1 MRTAEICPI
10 CAVYEN
16 ALCVIYDGEYL
27 AALDVSPG
35 DNLADIL
42 VKINNALTTTTTT
55 TTVAPITT
63 TTTTVAPTT
72 TTTTTLP

>member
-16 ALCVIYDGEYL
+16 ALCIIYDGEYL
-27 AALDVSPG
+27 DALDVSPG

-42 VKINNALTTTTTT
+42 VKINNVLTTTTT
-55 TTVAPITT
+55 TTVAP
-63 TTTTVAPTT
+63 PTT
-72 TTTTTLP
+72 TTTTTSL

>member
-1 MRTAEICPI
+1 MRTAEICPT

-27 AALDVSPG
+27 DALDVSPG

-55 TTVAPITT
+55 TT
-63 TTTTVAPTT
+63 
-72 TTTTTLP
+72 TLP

>member
-1 MRTAEICPI
+1 MRTAEICPT

-27 AALDVSPG
+27 AGLDVSPG

-55 TTVAPITT
+55 SSSS
-63 TTTTVAPTT
+63 TT
-72 TTTTTLP
+72 TTTTTTIPL